1 MARRDEI
8 PPYEIMRQ
16 RAASGGAAPKPREAS
31 TLGDGGRR
39 SGSPW
44 WVGASSPLV
53 LRLPRGLAALAVLG
67 LLLVVVLAYWVGASR
82 GKSAAEAAYAQQ
94 QGQTGGV
101 IGPRGVGGISV
112 SRAGGP
118 GGSQG
123 NGEAGAGGSG
133 GEPVQEVVT
142 TFSEQRERGL
152 NYFRLV
158 YTSREEGEAMA
169 EFMARN
175 GIDIQLVLVDNDRS
189 CIAYAVD
196 RGFRSDER
204 DSDAR
209 RYYESQLK
217 ELGDLWKQ
225 RGSGNSGFSTAY
237 LELYKGPDAD

>member
-1 MARRDEI
+1 MARRDDI

-16 RAASGGAAPKPREAS
+16 RSAGGGAVPGPRTSEPSAKS
-31 TLGDGGRR
+31 SR
-39 SGSPW
+39 SGGSPW

-67 LLLVVVLAYWVGASR
+67 LLLVIVLAYWVGASR
-82 GKSAAEAAYAQQ
+82 GRSAAEAAYAQQ
-94 QGQTGGV
+94 QAQAGGIV
-101 IGPRGVGGISV
+101 PGPRGVGAVSV

-118 GGSQG
+118 GG
-123 NGEAGAGGSG
+123 NGEAGENGNGTES
-133 GEPVQEVVT
+133 PQEVVT
-142 TFSEQRERGL
+142 TFTERRERGL
-152 NYFRLV
+152 NYFRLI